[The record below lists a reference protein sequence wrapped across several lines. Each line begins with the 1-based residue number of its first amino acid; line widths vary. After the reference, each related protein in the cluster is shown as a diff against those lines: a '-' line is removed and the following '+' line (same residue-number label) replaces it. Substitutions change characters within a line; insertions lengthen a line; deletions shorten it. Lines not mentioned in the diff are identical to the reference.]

1 MARSEPIHILYVE
14 DDPGLAR
21 LVQKKLQRA
30 GYVVDIASDGEQ
42 GVAKFEADSYDL
54 MFVDQNLPV
63 YDGLEVIRILGS
75 KGILPP
81 TIMITGSGDEKV
93 AVEAMKLGAG
103 DYIVKD
109 VAAGYIELLPSA
121 IEKMLRQHRAIKEKQ
136 HADRHREMVRRQVLI
151 DTPIQELVL
160 KINYG
165 IFIPNRRHYQP
176 HGIYERSDCLCAE
189 SCRHRPLQV
198 RQLG

>member
-1 MARSEPIHILYVE
+1 MEGKQGMARTEPIHILYVE

-30 GYVVDIASDGEQ
+30 GDVVDIAFDGEE
-42 GVAKFEADSYDL
+42 GLAKFEADSYDL

-63 YDGLEVIRILGS
+63 YDGLEVIRILNS

-81 TIMITGSGDEKV
+81 TIMITGTGDEKV

-109 VAAGYIELLPSA
+109 VGAGYLEIPPAAVEKILRQRRA
-121 IEKMLRQHRAIKEKQ
+121 IEEQQ
-136 HADRHREMVRRQVLI
+136 Q
-151 DTPIQELVL
+151 
-160 KINYG
+160 
-165 IFIPNRRHYQP
+165 
-176 HGIYERSDCLCAE
+176 AE
-189 SCRHRPLQV
+189 EAL
-198 RQLG
+198 